1 MQAKKLLEDIARSLV
16 DSPDGV
22 TVVEKE
28 NSDGSLTLEL
38 SVAEGE
44 MGKIIGKGGR
54 VARSIRG
61 VMKSA
66 SSVAGRKIF
75 LEIKD

>member
-1 MQAKKLLEDIARSLV
+1 MNAKKLLEDIVRSLV
-16 DSPDGV
+16 DNPDAV
-22 TVVEKE
+22 SVVEQEK
-28 NSDGSLTLEL
+28 SDGSLTLEL
-38 SVAEGE
+38 SVGEGD
-44 MGKIIGKGGR
+44 MGKVIGKGGR

-75 LEIKD
+75 LEIKE